1 MFEFTIFEANG
12 LVLYPLDAEVSCKN
26 IAIVNEYVQRQL
38 LEGKASEDL
47 FVKDK
52 VACLVR
58 HDAEFNIFFS
68 VTLHQQVAHQ
78 ISYLGNLLQEV
89 QNKFVK
95 QYQKYLTQSEFML
108 TPMLFQKF
116 TVDDVVNKYRGT
128 VGLKVEQKKLSVGEL
143 DSLDDLDP
151 RSKSPEQGKR
161 SKSVPN
167 RANSPK
173 KISKARSRYTDKK
186 DEDVQKES
194 VVVGLNTEKSNVE
207 QVEIEQY
214 DMDDFKGVFQTNPA
228 KSAGF
233 FKSMLKGIIG
243 EKTLTM
249 DDIQPFLTEFEQHL
263 ISKNVASN
271 IAHELTKAVGQKL
284 DGSKCGTFVSIK
296 NIIMDT
302 LKEQISRILTPHRSI
317 DIIREIQI
325 SKQNGKPYVLSFIG
339 VNGVGKSTTLAKV
352 AYLFKSHG
360 FKVLIVGC
368 DTYRSG
374 AVKQLADHAER
385 LKIDLFQRGNDRRD
399 PVPVAKDAIGYAK
412 DKGFDVVLV
421 DTAGRMQ
428 NSDALMKQIA
438 RLINELKPD
447 LSLFVAEALVGGNG
461 SDQIASFDNSLKL
474 YAATANPKGIDGIVL
489 TKFDTIDDK
498 VGAALTLVYE
508 TGHPI
513 IFLGVGQTYRD
524 LRRMNPEFVV
534 NTLLSGF

>member
-1 MFEFTIFEANG
+1 MFEFVIFEANG
-12 LVLYPLDAEVSCKN
+12 LILYPLDAKVSCKN
-26 IAIVNEYVQRQL
+26 VPVVKEYIQRQI
-38 LEGKASEDL
+38 LEGRATTET
-47 FVKDK
+47 FIKDK
-52 VACLVR
+52 VACLIN
-58 HDAEFNIFFS
+58 HNTNFNIFFS

-78 ISYLGNLLQEV
+78 ISYLGNLLKEIEK
-89 QNKFVK
+89 KFIM
-95 QYQKYLTQSEFML
+95 QFQKILERKDIIL
-108 TPMLFQKF
+108 TPILFNKF
-116 TVDDVVNKYRGT
+116 TVDDVVNNFRGI
-128 VGLKVEQKKLSVGEL
+128 VGAQTEKKKLSVGNL
-143 DSLDDLDP
+143 DSILDFDP
-151 RSKSPEQGKR
+151 RQEGKR
-161 SKSVPN
+161 SKSVQN
-167 RANSPK
+167 RTNSPK
-173 KISKARSRYTDKK
+173 KASRARSRHTDRN
-186 DEDVQKES
+186 DQDVQNES
-194 VVVGLNTEKSNVE
+194 VVVGLNKNNTADKE
-207 QVEIEQY
+207 VEIEQY
-214 DMDDFKGVFQTNPA
+214 DIDDFEGVFQSNPE

-233 FKSMLKGIIG
+233 FKGILKGIVG
-243 EKTLTM
+243 EKTLDKKT
-249 DDIQPFLTEFEQHL
+249 IQPFLTEFEQHL
-263 ISKNVASN
+263 ISKNVASK
-271 IAHELTKAVGQKL
+271 IAQELTEAVSQKL
-284 DGSKCGTFVSIK
+284 DGSKCSTFTSIK
-296 NIIMDT
+296 NIIMGT
-302 LKEQISRILTPHRSI
+302 LREQITRILTSHTNI
-317 DIIREIQI
+317 DVIRDIQTAN
-325 SKQNGKPYVLSFIG
+325 KNGKPYVVSFIG

-374 AVKQLADHAER
+374 AVKQLAEHADR

-461 SDQIASFDNSLKL
+461 SDQIRSFDNSLKL

-513 IFLGVGQTYRD
+513 IYLGVGQNYRD